1 MHLDI
6 EIDYST
12 KSVLHTLRRVMA
24 VRGDIR
30 KVISDPGTQ
39 LVGASRE
46 IIEWRKGWDEDELVR
61 FGSSR
66 SLEC

>member
-1 MHLDI
+1 
-6 EIDYST
+6 
-12 KSVLHTLRRVMA
+12 MA

-46 IIEWRKGWDEDELVR
+46 ISEWRKGWDENELIR
-61 FGSSR
+61 FGASR
-66 SLEC
+66 SLEWNL